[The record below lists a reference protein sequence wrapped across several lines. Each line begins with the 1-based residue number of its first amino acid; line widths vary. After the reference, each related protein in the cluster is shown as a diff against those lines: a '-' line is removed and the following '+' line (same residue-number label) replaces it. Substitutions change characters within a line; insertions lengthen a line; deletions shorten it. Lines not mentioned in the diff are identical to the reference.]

1 MAALPDVRIK
11 KRVPCLVALSGGCQ
25 QGMVLNIS
33 RSGLFVQLSA
43 VVDPGQEVRLELRLT
58 GRARPIPLAGGVV
71 YATSS

>member
-11 KRVPCLVALSGGCQ
+11 KGAVSRRLSGGCQ